1 MNSETIQ
8 TSVDNLYEEL
18 TDLKSQNASKK
29 NEIGILNRQVDETVR
44 QRDALNN
51 EVKTLST
58 KVRELKNKRDSLNA
72 KVRELKQK
80 RDEARTVASQKR
92 ATLSKLLEQAGQISE
107 QLQGSMSELS
117 KQVKRLEWY
126 VQTTPLDPRSE
137 RNMVA
142 RIGELEAK
150 LAKHKGLRN
159 VREKLLRLKVEI
171 AALRMQAQSAHQE
184 LTSIAEES
192 EKVHAEMQEA
202 VKLLTIKKKEAD
214 QKHTE
219 FLEQSKQRHETI
231 SLLKK
236 NITRMEEIRSQIG
249 EVKVSSKMEKAEKLK
264 SKYKEAANEKLR
276 TGGKLSFE
284 EFKALMGDR
293 LTGTEDE

>member
-1 MNSETIQ
+1 MDSETIQ

-18 TDLKSQNASKK
+18 KELKSQTASKK
-29 NEIGILNRQVDETVR
+29 NEISFLKRQVDETVG
-44 QRDALNN
+44 QRDALNG
-51 EVKTLST
+51 EVRALSS

-80 RDEARTVASQKR
+80 RDEARAAASQKR

-126 VQTTPLDPRSE
+126 VQTTPLDPKSE

-159 VREKLLRLKVEI
+159 VRDKLLRLKVEV
-171 AALRMQAQSAHQE
+171 AALRMQAQSTHQE
-184 LTSIAEES
+184 LTNIAEES
-192 EKVHAEMQEA
+192 EKVHSEMQEA
-202 VKLLTIKKKEAD
+202 VKLLTGKKKEAD
-214 QKHTE
+214 QKHIE
-219 FLEQSKQRHETI
+219 YLEQSRQRHEAI
-231 SLLKK
+231 SILRK
-236 NITRMEEIRSQIG
+236 NLTRMEEIRSQIG
-249 EVKVSSKMEKAEKLK
+249 EVKVTSKTEKAEKLK
-264 SKYKEAANEKLR
+264 SKYKEAANEKIR

-284 EFKALMGDR
+284 EFQALMGDT
-293 LTGTEDE
+293 LSGTEDE